1 MGNLIG
7 AKVEIENWAVNS
19 ELISKSKEGAKK
31 HEWLYQC
38 TSISALKNILSTR
51 EIWLSNLKCVND
63 EEEYKRIDVPEY
75 EKAFYVACFTYDS
88 EVTHEHWEE
97 YGNMENGV
105 MFGFKKDWIE
115 KKG

>member
-38 TSISALKNILSTR
+38 T
-51 EIWLSNLKCVND
+51 
-63 EEEYKRIDVPEY
+63 
-75 EKAFYVACFTYDS
+75 
-88 EVTHEHWEE
+88 
-97 YGNMENGV
+97 
-105 MFGFKKDWIE
+105 
-115 KKG
+115 